1 VHVLRKAERIVSAGR
16 RCVRLRRDS
25 SGIVRSVLC
34 CLLST
39 CLLTQAARADNL
51 DDFIQGE
58 LRKLHIPGLSVG
70 IVKDG
75 RVIREKGYG
84 FANLELSVP
93 ASASTVYQIASITKT
108 FTATAI
114 MMLVQEG
121 RLSLDDKIT
130 ARLPELPEA
139 WANVTVRQLLTHT
152 SGIKD
157 FTKFSILL
165 TAKSLTL
172 WRTGRWS
179 SCPEPNGNTTTR
191 DIFCWGC

>member
-1 VHVLRKAERIVSAGR
+1 MHVVRRTERTASAKW
-16 RCVRLRRDS
+16 RCVRRRRDS
-25 SGIVRSVLC
+25 SGILRTVLC

-39 CLLTQAARADNL
+39 CLLIQAARADNL

-84 FANLELSVP
+84 FANLELSAP

-114 MMLVQEG
+114 MMLVQER

-130 ARLPELPEA
+130 ARLPQIPEA
-139 WANVTVRQLLTHT
+139 WANVTDIRNHGLHGSPEFSVR
-152 SGIKD
+152 
-157 FTKFSILL
+157 
-165 TAKSLTL
+165 
-172 WRTGRWS
+172 S
-179 SCPEPNGNTTTR
+179 SRSDSPRNHRPCS
-191 DIFCWGC
+191 